1 MTAVAATGPVVYTDR
16 VTGRQQTIPISSLY
30 FSNSDGTI
38 KADKW
43 KPYTDGNA
51 DFKGAIDAWLGH
63 LVKSSLLTPV
73 ERSEPKAAMV
83 ITAKDPGSTGN
94 TIELTVSNVHES
106 APDVFVFDAQVK
118 ENDVYTGLTADTLK
132 DVIGNTA
139 GGGTKPGL
147 VFVSSAGAPG
157 VPKAG
162 NYPLT
167 GDPAEVEVKKADD
180 TTAFKLKAKAAGAD
194 GARTV
199 VTIGAPDAN
208 DKFTLTAK
216 WERSETNLA
225 PADLQTKF
233 AYELTVTAP
242 DGSPLAV
249 PGAGTTVLAGGADK
263 ADAIRAKAT
272 VPGRA

>member
-1 MTAVAATGPVVYTDR
+1 MTAVAATGPVVFTDR
-16 VTGRQQTIPISSLY
+16 ATGSQKSIPVSSLY

-38 KADKW
+38 KADRW
-43 KPYTDGNA
+43 APYNSGNA
-51 DFKGAIDAWLGH
+51 AFKTGVDDWLKY
-63 LVKSSLLTPV
+63 LVTASILTPV
-73 ERSEPKAAMV
+73 EKSEPKAAMV

-94 TIELTVSNVHES
+94 TIELTVSNVHETT
-106 APDVFVFDAQVK
+106 PDVFVFDAVVK

-147 VFVSSAGAPG
+147 VFVSSAGAPA

-162 NYPLT
+162 DYPLT

-180 TTAFKLKAKAAGAD
+180 TVAFKLKAKAAGAD

-216 WERSETNLA
+216 WQRSETNLA
-225 PADLQTKF
+225 PADLQSKF
-233 AYELTVTAP
+233 AYEITVTAP

-272 VPGRA
+272 VPGKA